1 MADRLR
7 KERQLTP
14 RPSSPGF
21 PLTLFVLALVAVPP
35 AHAYLDPGTG
45 SLVIQVLIAAGV
57 GAAVAVKVFWKR
69 IAAFLR
75 RAFHKDA
82 PSS

>member
-1 MADRLR
+1 MR
-7 KERQLTP
+7 
-14 RPSSPGF
+14 SPGS
-21 PLTLFVLALVAVPP
+21 LVVLFVLALVAVPR

-45 SLVIQVLIAAGV
+45 SMIIQVLIAVVV
-57 GAAVAVKVFWKR
+57 GAAFAVKVFWKR

-75 RAFHKDA
+75 RLFHKDN

>member
-1 MADRLR
+1 MADRIR

-14 RPSSPGF
+14 RTSSSGF
-21 PLTLFVLALVAVPP
+21 LLTLFVLALVAVPP

-45 SLVIQVLIAAGV
+45 SLIIQVLIAAVV
-57 GAAVAVKVFWKR
+57 GTAFAVKVFWRR

-75 RAFHKDA
+75 RAFHKDD
-82 PSS
+82 PSP